1 MSINLTD
8 DNTEFSISPVT
19 DSDTA
24 ANSVA
29 ENAANGTLVGITALA
44 TDADGTD
51 TVSYSLDDDA
61 GGRFTIDALTGA
73 VTVFDGSLLDYENAT
88 SHTITVRAVS
98 TDGSFSTADML
109 INVID
114 LAETASFTISGLADS
129 GIDENTA
136 YTSATPS
143 IIGTPIGNVTYT
155 LDGDDAALFTVKPD
169 TGVVS
174 MIARNFEAPLDVG
187 GNNVYNYT
195 LIATDADGNTDSV
208 TVAVTVTDVGGPV
221 YLSTIAAGNTG
232 FVINGQSI
240 NDYTGYSVSSA
251 GDVNGDG
258 FEDVIVG
265 ALGSDASAVDAGRS
279 YVIYGKSGTV
289 KVELSDIATGAGGFV
304 INGQTAGDLSGG
316 SVSSAG
322 DVNGDGLADL
332 IVGANLNDFTTTEA
346 GRSYV
351 IFGKAD
357 TAAVN
362 LSAIAAGTGGFVI
375 NGHAY
380 QDWSGFSVS
389 AAGDM
394 NGDGLTDLLIGAT
407 LADTG
412 GTGSVINQGST
423 YVIYGKTST
432 SAINLSAVAA
442 GTGGFIINGQSN
454 GNSSGNSVS
463 SAGDVNGDGITDL
476 IIGAYN
482 STTVA
487 GSNTGRSY
495 VVFGKTDNTLPIN
508 LSDVATGNGGFVIN
522 GQASGDFSGVSVSS
536 AGDVNGDGLADLI
549 VGADRSDP
557 AAGALA
563 GRSYVIFGKT
573 DTTAVELSDISA
585 SSGGFVINGEATGDR
600 SGISVSSIGDF
611 NGDGL
616 ADLLIGAWYSDPVTG
631 NDAGRTYVVFGKTDT
646 AEINLSAILATDS
659 TEGIVMIGQT
669 GADNSG
675 FSVSSAGDVNGD
687 GLVDLIVGAP
697 YSDPAAIS
705 SAGRSY
711 IIFGGTQ
718 WLTEYV
724 QGSGTV
730 TGTAAAEA
738 IVGSATS
745 DTLIGGGGIDRFLA
759 GAGNDVITLTA
770 SDVANL
776 TSNAVVDIDL

>member
-44 TDADGTD
+44 SDADGTD

-73 VTVFDGSLLDYENAT
+73 VTVLDGSLLDYENAT

-616 ADLLIGAWYSDPVTG
+616 ADLLVGAWY
-631 NDAGRTYVVFGKTDT
+631 
-646 AEINLSAILATDS
+646 
-659 TEGIVMIGQT
+659 
-669 GADNSG
+669 
-675 FSVSSAGDVNGD
+675 
-687 GLVDLIVGAP
+687 
-697 YSDPAAIS
+697 
-705 SAGRSY
+705 
-711 IIFGGTQ
+711 
-718 WLTEYV
+718 
-724 QGSGTV
+724 
-730 TGTAAAEA
+730 
-738 IVGSATS
+738 
-745 DTLIGGGGIDRFLA
+745 
-759 GAGNDVITLTA
+759 
-770 SDVANL
+770 
-776 TSNAVVDIDL
+776 IDL